1 MRRENRERWGKRG
14 TTASLH
20 SGFAISVPN
29 PSSAL
34 QDCSPTHT
42 LQYIPTPIRT
52 ASRFPDRSPVRD
64 LRPTVSKA
72 PSPCTLRPAPVQL
85 HSGTHTAHVN
95 FVPVSPPED
104 DPGTPQ
110 WGGGVSSCFSQAPQ
124 AVLRNFP
131 TQSPVGSARVTELQY
146 FTVPEGREE
155 PGGGHSN
162 RHSFTLQVFC
172 KSRVSRTTLLHSGP
186 CTLT

>member
-1 MRRENRERWGKRG
+1 MRRENIECWDKRG

-20 SGFAISVPN
+20 SGFAISVPS

-34 QDCSPTHT
+34 QDCSATHT

-64 LRPTVSKA
+64 LRLTVSKA

-104 DPGTPQ
+104 DTGTPQ
-110 WGGGVSSCFSQAPQ
+110 WGVSSCFSQAPQ
-124 AVLRNFP
+124 AVLKLSFNSNLQFP
-131 TQSPVGSARVTELQY
+131 N
-146 FTVPEGREE
+146 PE
-155 PGGGHSN
+155 
-162 RHSFTLQVFC
+162 
-172 KSRVSRTTLLHSGP
+172 P
-186 CTLT
+186 CGIGQGY